1 MKKQAEPSDPLD
13 SLIKRVKAAQQIYK
27 NFSQSQVDAIFK
39 AAAAAAA
46 AQRIPLE
53 TKLSKIILPRNTFI
67 TNIKMPK
74 LAALSKLIKPTVS
87 KFWPSR
93 WVLLPVLFQPPIRP
107 QPPYLSLCFA

>member
-46 AQRIPLE
+46 AQRIP
-53 TKLSKIILPRNTFI
+53 FHHH
-67 TNIKMPK
+67 
-74 LAALSKLIKPTVS
+74 
-87 KFWPSR
+87 
-93 WVLLPVLFQPPIRP
+93 LLCRKSGGDIQERLHEYRKGSV
-107 QPPYLSLCFA
+107 AGG